1 MSYIF
6 SKTGCVK
13 GFGCYPWISPF
24 TGSGGVLNY
33 VGLTENRQ
41 EHNLLKGPQRIDTM
55 TAVKTGLEII
65 SESPPASLKRQRMG
79 LLCNPA
85 SVDSHYTHARERI
98 LRAFPGQLKTLYSPQ
113 HGFYAERQDN
123 MIESEDRSDSITG
136 LPVFSLYGE
145 TRVPTFAMMDPID
158 VMLVDLQDVGT
169 RVYTFM
175 YTLSHCMEAARQY
188 GKKIIV
194 LDRPNPLGGLRVEG
208 NLLTADCSSFVGRY
222 PIPMRHSLT
231 IGELA
236 VLFNT
241 RFGIGCDLE
250 VVSMKGWKREMTFD
264 QTGLPWVA
272 PSPNLPTPASAR
284 VYPGQV
290 IWEGTNISEGRGTT
304 QPFELFGAPFIAP
317 DRLIK
322 HIDNRFLSGVVLRPV
337 EFEPTSH
344 KWAGHPCKGFQI
356 HVTDP
361 EVYSPYALSLGF
373 YQAIYQAYPDN
384 FAYKQPPYEYEYT
397 RLPMDLIIGDRL
409 IRSQIEAGTPLKDII
424 SGWGDS
430 LSTYTKMIKKIY
442 IYN

>member
-1 MSYIF
+1 
-6 SKTGCVK
+6 
-13 GFGCYPWISPF
+13 
-24 TGSGGVLNY
+24 
-33 VGLTENRQ
+33 
-41 EHNLLKGPQRIDTM
+41 M

-222 PIPMRHSLT
+222 PIPMRHGLT

-250 VVSMKGWKREMTFD
+250 VVSMKGWEREMTFD

-272 PSPNLPTPASAR
+272 PSPNLPTPASAM

-304 QPFELFGAPFIAP
+304 QPFELFGAPFLSL

-322 HIDNRFLSGVVLRPV
+322 NIDNRFLSGVVLRPV

-373 YQAIYQAYPDN
+373 YQAIYQAYPNN

-397 RLPMDLIIGDRL
+397 RLRMDLIIGDRL

-430 LSTYTKMIKKIY
+430 LSTYTKMIKNIY

>member
-1 MSYIF
+1 
-6 SKTGCVK
+6 
-13 GFGCYPWISPF
+13 
-24 TGSGGVLNY
+24 
-33 VGLTENRQ
+33 
-41 EHNLLKGPQRIDTM
+41 M
-55 TAVKTGLEII
+55 TAVKTGLEIF
-65 SESPPASLKRQRMG
+65 SESPPPSLNHQRMG

-85 SVDSHYTHARERI
+85 SVDCSYTHARELI
-98 LRAFPGQLKTLYSPQ
+98 LRAFPGQLKALYSPQ

-123 MIESEDRSDSITG
+123 MIESADRSDPVTG
-136 LPVFSLYGE
+136 LPVFSLYGK

-169 RVYTFM
+169 RVYTFIH
-175 YTLSHCMEAARQY
+175 TLSHCMEAARQY

-194 LDRPNPLGGLRVEG
+194 LDRPNPVGGLQVEG
-208 NLLTADCSSFVGRY
+208 NLLTSDCSSFVGRY
-222 PIPMRHSLT
+222 PIPMRHGLT

-250 VVSMKGWKREMTFD
+250 VISMRGWRREMTFD

-272 PSPNLPTPASAR
+272 PSPNLPTPTSAM

-304 QPFELFGAPFIAP
+304 QPFEQFGAPFLEP

-322 HIDNRFLSGVVLRPV
+322 NIDARLLRGVVLRSV
-337 EFEPTSH
+337 EFEPTSN
-344 KWAGHPCKGFQI
+344 KWGGHPCKGFQI

-361 EVYSPYALSLGF
+361 GIYSPYALSLGF
-373 YQAIYQAYPDN
+373 YQAIYQTYPDR
-384 FAYKQPPYEYEYT
+384 FAYKQPPYEYEYK
-397 RLPMDLIIGDRL
+397 RLPMDLILGDRR
-409 IRSQIEAGTPLKDII
+409 IRTQIEAGKPVKDLI
-424 SGWGDS
+424 SGWQVS
-430 LSTYTKMIKKIY
+430 LSTYTKMIEKIL